1 MYCNSKGPLLKARL
15 MSAAEVHFI
24 IAEAK
29 AVKGWTSADAE
40 NEYYAGIRSSLET
53 WGLSSEYSDY
63 IQQPGVVFN
72 NTQQQIIEQKWI
84 ANWTSAT
91 ESWFDFRRTGYP
103 ELHGVQ
109 GRTIAPELPLRFYY
123 PKSEQNL
130 NSANEQA
137 AADKLEVTNYSGFGA
152 DGNKNSPWS
161 KMWVLQGTGKP
172 W

>member
-1 MYCNSKGPLLKARL
+1 

>member
-1 MYCNSKGPLLKARL
+1 
-15 MSAAEVHFI
+15 
-24 IAEAK
+24 
-29 AVKGWTSADAE
+29 
-40 NEYYAGIRSSLET
+40 
-53 WGLSSEYSDY
+53 
-63 IQQPGVVFN
+63 
-72 NTQQQIIEQKWI
+72 
-84 ANWTSAT
+84 
-91 ESWFDFRRTGYP
+91 
-103 ELHGVQ
+103 
-109 GRTIAPELPLRFYY
+109 LPLRFYY